1 VGIVDI
7 LLDNITRDKYIDISF
22 FLLLVVLSLWCGDYW
37 FMLLNILLNNHCCG
51 VGRQV
56 LSIPLGEASLALSL
70 SA

>member
-1 VGIVDI
+1 VI
-7 LLDNITRDKYIDISF
+7 ISLIYLFVQLKCFF
-22 FLLLVVLSLWCGDYW
+22 FLGDVILVYAS
-37 FMLLNILLNNHCCG
+37 LNIFNQDNHCCG